1 MKREFSLGLVLAA
14 ASLTVALVGSAG
26 ADNRKHEEVVR
37 ASLRGVSEV
46 PSVATP
52 ARGFFRAVIDEDAGT
67 ITYTLTYNGIGA
79 VTQSHLHIGQ
89 HHTNG
94 GIAVFLCTNL
104 GNSAPAPAPA
114 VQACPTVQPAAITG
128 VIMAANVTG
137 SASGTPPT
145 FQGIPAQ
152 GIAVGDFADLVA
164 MIRSGAVYVN
174 VHSTPSPGGEI
185 RGQLL

>member
-14 ASLTVALVGSAG
+14 ASVTVALVGSAG
-26 ADNRKHEEVVR
+26 ADNRHHDEVIR
-37 ASLRGVSEV
+37 ATLTGVGEV

-52 ARGFFRAVIDEDAGT
+52 ARGFFRAVIDEEAGT

-79 VTQSHLHIGQ
+79 VTQSHLHVGQ

-104 GNSAPAPAPA
+104 GNSAPPPAPT
-114 VQACPTVQPAAITG
+114 VQACPTVQPATITG

-137 SASGTPPT
+137 AASGTPPT
-145 FQGIPAQ
+145 FQGIPSQ
-152 GIAVGDFADLVA
+152 GIAVGDFADLVT
-164 MIRSGAVYVN
+164 MIRKGAVYVN

>member
-1 MKREFSLGLVLAA
+1 
-14 ASLTVALVGSAG
+14 
-26 ADNRKHEEVVR
+26 
-37 ASLRGVSEV
+37 
-46 PSVATP
+46 VATP
-52 ARGFFRAVIDEDAGT
+52 ASGSFRAVIDETAGT
-67 ITYTLTYNGIGA
+67 ITYTLTYDGIGA
-79 VTQSHLHIGQ
+79 VTQSHLHVGQ

-104 GNSAPAPAPA
+104 GNSAPAPAP
-114 VQACPTVQPAAITG
+114 VVPACPTAQPATVSG

-152 GIAVGDFADLVA
+152 GIAVGDFADLFA
-164 MIRSGAVYVN
+164 LIRKGAVYVN
-174 VHSTPSPGGEI
+174 VHSTVSPGGEI